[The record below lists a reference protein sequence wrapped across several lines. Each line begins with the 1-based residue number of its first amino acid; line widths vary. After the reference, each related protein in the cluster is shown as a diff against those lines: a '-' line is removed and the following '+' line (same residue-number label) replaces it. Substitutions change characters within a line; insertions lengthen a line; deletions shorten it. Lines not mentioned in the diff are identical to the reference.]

1 MMGKQQRQVEECDTS
16 ARYYPSKALALEELA
31 YWISFSR
38 VMGIGPVRF
47 QLLLDFFQEDVASAW
62 QASIKDL
69 VAAGLDQRTID
80 SFLRQRIAIDPPHE
94 LKRLEKL
101 RIEVIT
107 WKDANYPPLL
117 RKIEYAP
124 PVLYVCGQ
132 LAQDDLRY
140 TIGVVGTRK
149 MSAYGRQVTEY
160 LTTELVKGHITV
172 VSGLA
177 LGIDTVA
184 HTTAL
189 DQGGRTIAV
198 IACGLDTIYPPAN
211 YHLARRIVDS
221 NQGVLITSFP
231 LGIRPEPGNF
241 PARNHI
247 ISGLSLGILV
257 TEAPKKS
264 GSIITANSA
273 LTQGR
278 EVYAVPNSIFS
289 SSGAGVNKLLQDG
302 AHPVTNVSDIL
313 EHLNIHAV
321 PPDDEVPPREPQTEE
336 ERILLTLLTREP
348 QHIDELTRTS
358 QLAAN
363 TVISTLT
370 ILELDGIVKQV
381 GNMQYVRT
389 TQR

>member
-1 MMGKQQRQVEECDTS
+1 
-16 ARYYPSKALALEELA
+16 
-31 YWISFSR
+31 
-38 VMGIGPVRF
+38 MGIGPVRF

-289 SSGAGVNKLLQDG
+289 SSGAGANKLLQDG
-302 AHPVTNVSDIL
+302 AHPVTNISDIL

-321 PPDDEVPPREPQTEE
+321 PPDDEVPPHEPQTEE

-389 TQR
+389 TQC

>member
-1 MMGKQQRQVEECDTS
+1 MMGKQQRRMEVYDAS
-16 ARYYPSKALALEELA
+16 PRYYPSNALSLDELA
-31 YWISFSR
+31 YWIAFSR
-38 VMGIGPVRF
+38 VMGIGPVHF
-47 QLLLDFFQEDVASAW
+47 QLLLDFFQEDVACAW
-62 QASIKDL
+62 QATTKDL
-69 VAAGLDQRTID
+69 AAAGLDQRTIN
-80 SFLRQRIAIDPPHE
+80 SFCKQRTAIDPPHE

-101 RIEVIT
+101 RIQVIT
-107 WKDANYPPLL
+107 WKDTNYPPLL

-132 LAQDDLRY
+132 LMQDDLRY

-149 MSAYGRQVTEY
+149 MSPYGRQVTEH
-160 LTTELVKGHITV
+160 LTKELVKGKITI

-189 DQGGRTIAV
+189 DHGGRTIAV

-211 YHLARRIVDS
+211 YHLAKRIVDS
-221 NQGVLITSFP
+221 EQGVLITSFP

-273 LTQGR
+273 LAQGR
-278 EVYAVPNSIFS
+278 EVYAVPNNIFS
-289 SSGAGVNKLLQDG
+289 TSGTGVNKLLQDG
-302 AHPVTNVSDIL
+302 AHPVTNVTDIL
-313 EHLNIHAV
+313 EHLNIYVV
-321 PPDDEVPPREPQTEE
+321 PPDDKIAPYEPQTEE

-348 QHIDELTRTS
+348 IHIDELTRTS
-358 QLAAN
+358 QLASN
-363 TVISTLT
+363 IVTSTLT
-370 ILELDGIVKQV
+370 MLELGGIVKQV
-381 GNMQYVRT
+381 GNTQYIRI
-389 TQR
+389 TQG